1 MRKNLLILM
10 AVMLLS
16 GCGGGRPT
24 PEPTD
29 IGALAAGVQLIQ
41 QDMVLRLT
49 QQAIENER
57 LETSAKMTATQQVL
71 DAAATRQAH
80 QEQLQMQKTAGAAT
94 EQAWSVT
101 VEAAHAHD
109 TATAQAQ
116 GTGTAQALIGLTA
129 TVAARQTDVAD
140 QRTKEAPAIDAKNKA
155 LAAQAESAQMAAER
169 EQMTNGVIAWGPW
182 VIVLI
187 VLGVASYVVYRKS
200 QIGTIDRDQ
209 NGMMPGVV
217 LFHKGRK
224 MLVSM
229 DRMFAPVLELG
240 RDGISAPRLTDDEHQ
255 EGTTRR
261 AQAVEAINALPP
273 QAQKQGM
280 GLMSQTFNTASRPT
294 IEVMEAGAVRG
305 WVDEAENKL
314 GEEL

>member
-1 MRKNLLILM
+1 MRRVILFLM
-10 AVMLLS
+10 VTMLLS
-16 GCGGGRPT
+16 ACGSART

-29 IGALAAGVQLIQ
+29 VSALAAGVQLIQ

-49 QQAIENER
+49 QQAIESER

-71 DAAATRQAH
+71 DAAATREAH
-80 QEQLQMQKTAGAAT
+80 QEKLQMQKTTGAAT
-94 EQAWSVT
+94 QQAWAVT
-101 VEAAHAHD
+101 VEAARAD
-109 TATAQAQ
+109 DAATAQAQ
-116 GTGTAQALIGLTA
+116 DTGTAQALVGLTA
-129 TVAARQTDVAD
+129 TVAARQTDMAD

-155 LAAQAESAQMAAER
+155 LAAQAESARMAAER

-182 VIVLI
+182 AIILVVLCVVAYVI
-187 VLGVASYVVYRKS
+187 YRKS
-200 QIGTIDRDQ
+200 QIGTIERDA

-217 LFHKGRK
+217 LFHQGRK

-229 DRMFAPVLELG
+229 DRMFAPVLEVG
-240 RDGISAPRLTDDEHQ
+240 QDGISAPRLTDDEHQ

-280 GLMSQTFNTASRPT
+280 GLMSQTFNTVARPT
-294 IEVMEAGAVRG
+294 IEVMEAGAVSS
-305 WVDEAENKL
+305 WVDEAESKL